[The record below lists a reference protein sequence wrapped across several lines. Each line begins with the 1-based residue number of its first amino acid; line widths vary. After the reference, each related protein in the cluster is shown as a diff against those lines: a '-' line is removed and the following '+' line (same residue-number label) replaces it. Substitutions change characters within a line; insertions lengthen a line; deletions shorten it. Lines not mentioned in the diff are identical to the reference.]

1 MRKIFTLVCMALAAN
16 FAFAE
21 VFLEENFD
29 YPIGDKITDHGWYTE
44 YGSASEIGVTNGL
57 SLPHYA
63 PSNTGNAALID
74 CESSGTQAH
83 KAFKEVTESDVYTA
97 FMLLPSINYKKGYFF
112 TLRDK
117 NTRTE
122 YNFNARVFID
132 ADYHIGLT
140 FADNKK
146 AVFSEETLDY
156 ATPCLVVVKYSIQEG
171 ENNDCVSLYL
181 LKETAREE
189 PATPTIG
196 PLYDGAKK
204 DINPANIVLRGY
216 DSDGWLV
223 VDGIRVAS
231 SWQEAVLWNGD
242 TGIDIISG
250 ETGNS
255 IGFLY
260 NCLGTCLGEYSEEL
274 LQRQPHGV
282 YVVKRGNSSQKVLR

>member
-1 MRKIFTLVCMALAAN
+1 MKKIFTFICMAWAVN

-57 SLPHYA
+57 YMAHYA

-74 CESSGTQAH
+74 CVSSSAQPH
-83 KAFKEVTESDVYTA
+83 KTFNEVTEGDVYTA
-97 FMLLPSINYKKGYFF
+97 FMFLPSVNYKQGYFF
-112 TLRDK
+112 ALRDK
-117 NTRTE
+117 NVGSE
-122 YNFNARVFID
+122 YNFNARVFLD

-146 AVFSEETLDY
+146 AVFSEEVLDY
-156 ATPCLVVVKYSIQEG
+156 ASPCLIVVKYSIKDG
-171 ENNDCVSLYL
+171 ANNDCVSLYL
-181 LKETAREE
+181 LKETVQSE

-196 PLYDGAKK
+196 PLYDEAKK
-204 DINPANIVLRGY
+204 DIHPANIVLRGY

-223 VDGIRVAS
+223 VDGIRVAN
-231 SWQEAVLWNGD
+231 SWKEAVLWNGE
-242 TGIDIISG
+242 TATDITLD
-250 ETGNS
+250 EAGNS
-255 IGFLY
+255 EGFLY
-260 NCLGTCLGEYSEEL
+260 NCLGSCIGEYSEEL

-282 YVVKRGNSSQKVLR
+282 YVVKRGNQSHKILR